1 MDAQTIAFED
11 KENNSEDE
19 EKETFSEGDE
29 MYIPKFAVQNTE
41 DFIQRLKN
49 HSEYKEFLSGLNEN
63 LYDRYYDMLDQNE
76 EVVGGAVRIHG
87 TRIKVGSILLSYLNY
102 PDEFDEW
109 KEVFK
114 DNLDDI
120 KKAAFLAFYLNN
132 SVLTE

>member
-1 MDAQTIAFED
+1 
-11 KENNSEDE
+11 
-19 EKETFSEGDE
+19 
-29 MYIPKFAVQNTE
+29 
-41 DFIQRLKN
+41 
-49 HSEYKEFLSGLNEN
+49 
-63 LYDRYYDMLDQNE
+63 MLDQNE